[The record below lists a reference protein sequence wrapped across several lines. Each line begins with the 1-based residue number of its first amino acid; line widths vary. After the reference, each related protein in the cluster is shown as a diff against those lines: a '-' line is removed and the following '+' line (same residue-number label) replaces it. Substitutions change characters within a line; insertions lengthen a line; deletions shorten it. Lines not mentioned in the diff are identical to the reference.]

1 MRRGEIY
8 AAPFVC
14 VLGGAERFSRRA
26 YCVVVNVRAWQPL
39 LRSTVQCGWKGSNS
53 GWLNWKKLVLDGDK
67 GQRKLLAS
75 FPFTNTM
82 YIPKYMLLFSDYHR
96 NREASFWHEYIIFD
110 SSLGETHFQSQ
121 FLRGGVFPSFN
132 AQVGGRLLHPPPPET
147 MSASLICLW
156 KSNINQ
162 RIYVTK
168 KSPPPAPLRPN
179 FDLHTSPLLEK
190 IWGGIGRVKII
201 L

>member
-75 FPFTNTM
+75 FPIHQYYVHT
-82 YIPKYMLLFSDYHR
+82 KVH
-96 NREASFWHEYIIFD
+96 AVIF
-110 SSLGETHFQSQ
+110 
-121 FLRGGVFPSFN
+121 
-132 AQVGGRLLHPPPPET
+132 RL
-147 MSASLICLW
+147 
-156 KSNINQ
+156 
-162 RIYVTK
+162 
-168 KSPPPAPLRPN
+168 PL
-179 FDLHTSPLLEK
+179 E
-190 IWGGIGRVKII
+190 
-201 L
+201 